1 VLGQKTIGSHRGL
14 SGGEP
19 ENTLEAFG
27 ASVARGVE
35 AIELDVRQTADGVL
49 VVSHDSVAGELPI
62 ADSTYARLAARAA
75 GLCTFAEALSA
86 IPSECLL
93 DVEIKASGI
102 EKEVLHELDLKRKT
116 SCYVITSFRDETVA
130 RVKAL
135 DPAVRVGLLLG
146 KGTPKHWIRTRLS
159 EFFPARR
166 LRRSNSDFVAPHWK
180 LLRFGFLRRMARLG
194 YPAYVWTVNEPELL
208 KRVLQYPQV
217 AAVITDRPLEAM
229 ALRAELR

>member
-1 VLGQKTIGSHRGL
+1 MLGQKTVVSHRGL

-49 VVSHDSVAGELPI
+49 VVSHDSTVGGGSI
-62 ADSTYARLAARAA
+62 ARSTYAALATRVP
-75 GLCTFAEALSA
+75 GLCTFGEALNM
-86 IPSECLL
+86 IPSKCLL
-93 DVEIKASGI
+93 DVEIKVPDI
-102 EKEVLHELDLKRKT
+102 ERGVLHELELKRET
-116 SCYVITSFRDETVA
+116 SDFVVTSFRDETVA

-135 DPAVRVGLLLG
+135 DSMIRVGLLLG
-146 KGTPKHWIRTRLS
+146 EGRPKHGIRARLS

-166 LRRSNSDFVAPHWK
+166 LRRSQSDFVAPNWK

-194 YPAYVWTVNEPELL
+194 YPVYVWTVNEPELM
-208 KRVLQYPQV
+208 KCMLQCPDV

-229 ALRAELR
+229 ALRAGLE

>member
-1 VLGQKTIGSHRGL
+1 VLGQKTVFSHRGL

-19 ENTLEAFG
+19 ESTLEAFG

-49 VVSHDSVAGELPI
+49 VVSHDSTAGGGSI
-62 ADSTYARLAARAA
+62 ARSTYAALATRVP
-75 GLCTFAEALSA
+75 GLCTFGEALNM
-86 IPSECLL
+86 IPSKCLV
-93 DVEIKASGI
+93 DVEIKVPHI
-102 EKEVLHELDLKRKT
+102 ERGVLHELERKRGT
-116 SCYVITSFRDETVA
+116 GDFVITSFRDETVA

-135 DPAVRVGLLLG
+135 DSMVRVGLLLWEG
-146 KGTPKHWIRTRLS
+146 RPRHRIRTRLS

-166 LRRSNSDFVAPHWK
+166 LRRSNSDFVAPNWR

-194 YPAYVWTVNEPELL
+194 YPVYVWTVNEPELM
-208 KRVLQYPQV
+208 KRMLQHPDV

-229 ALRAELR
+229 ALRAGLE